1 MQHKNTAMIFSSDG
15 EEESGQNQ
23 TQPGDSTASLIIK
36 ITNQKTTRQG
46 PIYEVI
52 NFLSW

>member
-1 MQHKNTAMIFSSDG
+1 MVFTSDE
-15 EEESGQNQ
+15 EEESAKIPSQA
-23 TQPGDSTASLIIK
+23 GDNNASLVIK

-52 NFLSW
+52 NFPQ